1 MSKFITCFSVLL
13 VAASAGAGFAHA
25 HPTDRTLAVV
35 MTNDLNANQIKV
47 YDATTR
53 ALLQTLSTQGRGGV
67 GGNAR
72 GVKQYEGD
80 IVAAVNNGSN
90 SVAVFRRDG
99 SRLRY
104 VGSVTTTSAPVSID
118 FGNGHM
124 YVAGAT
130 SVDSFVMREHHVE
143 WMDGTTALDLAEGG
157 TPSAGSTAQVG
168 VIIQDRLLVT
178 LKTDPTPGTVDVVAL
193 HDGAITGAMP
203 TAVSAPAG
211 SLTPFGFSVYPD
223 GTAMI
228 ALAHS
233 NEDGLF
239 RDGAFV
245 SVTAA
250 GQSADCWTTRIG
262 KYVFTAN
269 TASRSISRVIGT
281 GSHVFVD
288 AVVAATTATGGG
300 PSDIDAANG
309 VLGAIDH
316 SAGQSHLSLFVYNR
330 FGELATSGVPIN
342 LGVANANGV
351 AIMPP
356 AERNDD

>member
-1 MSKFITCFSVLL
+1 MSKFITCFSALL
-13 VAASAGAGFAHA
+13 IAVSAGVGVAYA

-53 ALLQTLSTQGRGGV
+53 VLLQTLSTQGRGGV

-72 GVKQYEGD
+72 GLKQYEGD
-80 IVAAVNNGSN
+80 IVATVNNGSN

-130 SVDSFVMREHHVE
+130 SVDSFVMHGHRVE
-143 WMDGTTALDLAEGG
+143 WMDGTTALELAEGG
-157 TPSAGSTAQVG
+157 TPT
-168 VIIQDRLLVT
+168 
-178 LKTDPTPGTVDVVAL
+178 
-193 HDGAITGAMP
+193 
-203 TAVSAPAG
+203 
-211 SLTPFGFSVYPD
+211 
-223 GTAMI
+223 
-228 ALAHS
+228 
-233 NEDGLF
+233 
-239 RDGAFV
+239 
-245 SVTAA
+245 
-250 GQSADCWTTRIG
+250 
-262 KYVFTAN
+262 
-269 TASRSISRVIGT
+269 
-281 GSHVFVD
+281 
-288 AVVAATTATGGG
+288 TGGG

-309 VLGAIDH
+309 VLGTIDH
-316 SAGQSHLSLFVYNR
+316 AAGQSHLSLFAYNR
-330 FGELATSGVPIN
+330 FGELATRGVPIN

-351 AIMPP
+351 AIKPP

>member
-1 MSKFITCFSVLL
+1 
-13 VAASAGAGFAHA
+13 
-25 HPTDRTLAVV
+25 
-35 MTNDLNANQIKV
+35 
-47 YDATTR
+47 
-53 ALLQTLSTQGRGGV
+53 
-67 GGNAR
+67 
-72 GVKQYEGD
+72 
-80 IVAAVNNGSN
+80 
-90 SVAVFRRDG
+90 
-99 SRLRY
+99 
-104 VGSVTTTSAPVSID
+104 
-118 FGNGHM
+118 
-124 YVAGAT
+124 
-130 SVDSFVMREHHVE
+130 
-143 WMDGTTALDLAEGG
+143 
-157 TPSAGSTAQVG
+157 
-168 VIIQDRLLVT
+168 
-178 LKTDPTPGTVDVVAL
+178 
-193 HDGAITGAMP
+193 
-203 TAVSAPAG
+203 
-211 SLTPFGFSVYPD
+211 
-223 GTAMI
+223 MI

-288 AVVAATTATGGG
+288 AVVAATTTTGGG